1 MMTDIIDQS
10 NCKDKSAILKGFLH
24 LADNAYRTKRHVVC
38 VNKRQITAALGF
50 FGFVVNGSSFDGA
63 TQKDQL

>member
-1 MMTDIIDQS
+1 MTTDIIDQS
-10 NCKDKSAILKGFLH
+10 NCKDKAAILKEFLH
-24 LADNAYRTKRHVVC
+24 LAGNAYRIKSHVVC

-50 FGFVVNGSSFDGA
+50 FGFVVNVSSFDGA